1 VKASLAGAAL
11 TGWILAATLTLAPRA
26 RADQPGAPPT
36 TTAGAKAG
44 QVAQPATPAAPG
56 QPPAQTTPAQPPAP
70 AAQPKPAPVA
80 AEMPQSAPPPATPP
94 VAAKRSAED
103 AYFGTTVKEDYRW
116 LENWS
121 DPEVKTWVEG
131 QNAYTRGVLD
141 RLPNRMDILDR
152 VQALNRSLTP
162 HYRDLI
168 YRGTSLFAVK
178 DQPPKNQPI
187 IVRLESPDDT
197 VKQNVVVDCNVVDPT
212 GSTTLN
218 FYEPSLDGTK
228 VAVSLSQGGT
238 EAGDLHIF
246 DARTGKP
253 LDDVITHVN
262 GGTAGGS
269 VAWNG
274 DGTGL
279 WYTRYP
285 KKGERP
291 DEDLDFYQQV
301 YYHKLGTPEADDKYL
316 TGKGFPKIAEI
327 ALQSSDDGKRLLID
341 VRNGD
346 GGQHGFWLRQPS
358 GSIAPVAGFDD
369 HIVQA
374 EFAGTG
380 LILMSLKDPNGSVLR
395 VPLEKPNVA
404 GARTIVA
411 ASDIAIESI
420 HVAGTRLYVQDIVGG
435 PSQIRMFSFTGAPH
449 GKLPL
454 PPVVSVEGFA
464 RFKGDQVLIERESYT
479 EPPKWMRYDHTL
491 GGLSPTALELK
502 SPADYSDIEVR
513 REMAVSKDGTK
524 VPVNIL
530 MKKGAALNGQAPTIL
545 YGYGGYGLSQ
555 RPYFSSARRLWLEQG
570 GVYAIANIRG
580 GGEFGDAWH
589 LAGNLTKKQNVFD
602 DFAAAAQHLID
613 RKYTSPERLACQGGS
628 NGGLLM
634 GATLTQHPDLFGAVI
649 SSVGIYDMLRV
660 ELSPNGLFNTTEFGT
675 VKDSAQFRALLAYSP
690 YHNVKDGT
698 QYPALLLL
706 TGVNDPRVTP
716 GNSFKFAAR
725 LQASGT
731 TKPVLLR
738 TSMNTG
744 HIGTPLNA
752 RNQELADIYA
762 FLFSQLGVKYQ
773 PLAAPTP

>member
-1 VKASLAGAAL
+1 MKTSRVAMLLTVWMFAAGMAAGPALAQGASAPSAPATQPDSIAAH
-11 TGWILAATLTLAPRA
+11 AAPTAP
-26 RADQPGAPPT
+26 
-36 TTAGAKAG
+36 
-44 QVAQPATPAAPG
+44 VAQPA
-56 QPPAQTTPAQPPAP
+56 
-70 AAQPKPAPVA
+70 
-80 AEMPQSAPPPATPP
+80 SATPP
-94 VAAKRSAED
+94 DSAAKAMPQPVTLPATLPSAAPPAAAKRSVED
-103 AYFGTTVKEDYRW
+103 TYWGTTVSEDYRW

-121 DPEVKTWVEG
+121 DPEVKGWVEG
-131 QNAYTRGVLD
+131 QNAYSRNALD
-141 RLPNRMDILDR
+141 HMPERSEIFNRI
-152 VQALNRSLTP
+152 QSLNRSITP

-168 YRGTSLFAVK
+168 YRGASLFAIK
-178 DQPPKNQPI
+178 DQPPRNQPL
-187 IVRLESPDDT
+187 IVRLGSPDDT
-197 VKQNVVVDCNVVDPT
+197 TRQNVILDCNLVDPS
-212 GSTTLN
+212 GNTTIN

-228 VAVSLSQGGT
+228 VAVSLSQGGN
-238 EAGDLHIF
+238 ESGDVHIY

-253 LDDVITHVN
+253 FADVILRVN

-269 VAWNG
+269 VAWNA

-285 KKGERP
+285 RNGERP

-301 YYHKLGTPEADDKYL
+301 YFHRLGTPESEDRYVV
-316 TGKGFPKIAEI
+316 GKNFPKIAEI
-327 ALQSSDDGKRLLID
+327 QLQSSDDGKRVLID

-346 GGQHGFWLRQPS
+346 GGEHGFLLKQPS
-358 GSIAPVAGFDD
+358 GAIVAVANFTDRA
-369 HIVQA
+369 VQA
-374 EFAGTG
+374 EFAGNG
-380 LILMSLKDPNGSVLR
+380 LLLMSLKASPNGSVLR
-395 VPLEKPNVA
+395 VPLDKPAIA
-404 GARTIVA
+404 GAKTIVP
-411 ASDIAIESI
+411 ASNVAIESI
-420 HVAGTRLYVQDIVGG
+420 HIAGTRLYVQDIVGG
-435 PSQIRMFSFTGAPH
+435 PSQMRMFSFTGAPL

-464 RFKGDQVLIERESYT
+464 RFKANQVLIERQSYT
-479 EPPKWMRYDHTL
+479 EPPKWMRYDPTA
-491 GGLSPTALELK
+491 GGLASTALEMK

-513 REMAVSKDGTK
+513 RELAVSKDGTK

-530 MKKGAALNGQAPTIL
+530 MKKGTVLDGRAPLIL

-555 RPYFSSARRLWLEQG
+555 RPSFSSSRRVWLEQG
-570 GVYAIANIRG
+570 GIYAIGNIRG

-589 LAGNLTKKQNVFD
+589 LAGNLTHKQNVFD
-602 DFAAAAQHLID
+602 DFAACAQHLVS
-613 RKYTSPERLACQGGS
+613 RKYTSPERMAIQGGS

-634 GATLTQHPDLFGAVI
+634 GATMTQHPDLFGAVV
-649 SSVGIYDMLRV
+649 SAVGIYDMLRV

-675 VKDSAQFRALLAYSP
+675 VQDSAQFHALLGYSP
-690 YHNVKDGT
+690 YHHVKDGT

-744 HIGTPLNA
+744 HVGTPLAA

-773 PLAAPTP
+773 PLVLPAP

>member
-1 VKASLAGAAL
+1 M
-11 TGWILAATLTLAPRA
+11 LAAGVA
-26 RADQPGAPPT
+26 ADIAS
-36 TTAGAKAG
+36 
-44 QVAQPATPAAPG
+44 AQSTPATPTAD
-56 QPPAQTTPAQPPAP
+56 TTQARPH
-70 AAQPKPAPVA
+70 
-80 AEMPQSAPPPATPP
+80 PATLPATLGPVTPP
-94 VAAKRSAED
+94 SAAKKPVQD
-103 AYFGTTVKEDYRW
+103 TYFGTTVSEDYRW
-116 LENWS
+116 LEDWS

-131 QNAYTRGVLD
+131 QNAYSRNALD
-141 RLPNRMDILDR
+141 HMPQRSEILER
-152 VQALNRSLTP
+152 IQSLNRSITP

-168 YRGTSLFAVK
+168 YRGTSLFAMK
-178 DQPPKNQPI
+178 DQPPKNQPL

-197 VKQNVVVDCNVVDPT
+197 TQQNVIVDCNVVDPS
-212 GSTTLN
+212 GNTTCN
-218 FYEPSLDGTK
+218 FYEPSLDGLK
-228 VAVSLSQGGT
+228 VAVSLSKGGN
-238 EAGDLHIF
+238 ESGDVHIY
-246 DARTGKP
+246 DARTGKA
-253 LDDVITHVN
+253 LEDVIPHVN

-269 VAWNG
+269 VAWNA
-274 DGTGL
+274 DGSGF

-285 KKGERP
+285 RKGERP

-301 YYHKLGTPEADDKYL
+301 FFHKLGTPDSEDRYVI
-316 TGKGFPKIAEI
+316 GKSFPKIAEI
-327 ALQSSDDGKRLLID
+327 ALQSSDDGKRVLID

-346 GGQHGFWLRQPS
+346 GGEHGFWLRQPS
-358 GSIAPVAGFDD
+358 GAVVPVAGFKDRA
-369 HIVQA
+369 VQA

-380 LILMSLKDPNGSVLR
+380 LMLLSLKESPNGSVLS
-395 VPLEKPNVA
+395 VPLDKPA
-404 GARTIVA
+404 IEGARTIVPPG
-411 ASDIAIESI
+411 DIAVESI
-420 HVAGTRLYVQDIVGG
+420 HIAGTRLYVQDIIGG
-435 PSQIRMFSFTGAPH
+435 PSQIRMFSLSGATL

-454 PPVVSVEGFA
+454 PPVVSVEGFS
-464 RFKGDQVLIERESYT
+464 RFKANQVLIERESYT
-479 EPPKWMRYDHTL
+479 EPPKWMRYDPTA
-491 GGLSPTALELK
+491 GGMSPTALEMR

-530 MKKGAALNGQAPTIL
+530 MKKGTALDGKAPLIL

-555 RPYFSSARRLWLEQG
+555 RPSFSSSRRVWLEQG
-570 GVYAIANIRG
+570 GIYAIANIRG

-589 LAGNLTKKQNVFD
+589 LAGNLTHKQNVFD
-602 DFAAAAQHLID
+602 DFAASAQHLVE
-613 RKYTSPERLACQGGS
+613 RKYTSTARMAIQGGS

-634 GATLTQHPDLFGAVI
+634 GATLTQHPELFGAVV

-675 VKDSAQFRALLAYSP
+675 VKDSAQFQALLDYSP
-690 YHNVKDGT
+690 YHHVKDGT

-738 TSMNTG
+738 TSMTTG
-744 HIGTPLNA
+744 HIGTPLAA

-773 PLAAPTP
+773 PLVLPSP